1 MLCTVQCTHHN
12 DNNKNA
18 NCMSVLSSYFVQKN
32 NIHWAMKEKAYR
44 NAKKRKYYKFMCI
57 MKKETK
63 VKTTSPP
70 ALWIPNAVEIKK
82 K

>member
-1 MLCTVQCTHHN
+1 
-12 DNNKNA
+12 
-18 NCMSVLSSYFVQKN
+18 
-32 NIHWAMKEKAYR
+32 MKEKAYR

-82 K
+82 NEPIATHNDGSILHFQCEIGFHFFYPNRFL